1 MSIISMTCSH
11 PGCNDL
17 RHKAG
22 IQNGKP
28 FYRKKCLKHYN
39 LELAKKKGFSSV
51 SEYRQVVDLQIAKK
65 NGFNSVQDYKNS
77 KHPYRF
83 ARKDYCENLDGRLG
97 YVCTTTIVINAQLE
111 VDHIDGNPSNNKIEN
126 LQTLCGCC
134 HTYKT
139 AINKDYLT
147 EGRKVLGITY

>member
-1 MSIISMTCSH
+1 MTCSH
-11 PGCNDL
+11 PGCNDP

-22 IQNGKP
+22 VQNGKP
-28 FYRKKCLKHYN
+28 FYRKKCLKHYT
-39 LELAKKKGFSSV
+39 LEL
-51 SEYRQVVDLQIAKK
+51 AKK

-111 VDHIDGNPSNNKIEN
+111 VDHIDGNPSNNEIEN

-147 EGRKVLGITY
+147 EGRKALGITY